1 MVARRADQ
9 RRRGARRTCRQ
20 PKFGRYTRAEAAGV
34 TATALLFETFGGFSP
49 AVVQLL
55 KTLANDRQNRLTA
68 REYEQ
73 TTWSARTWH
82 AFNAQKLSVAV
93 HYSAALEI
101 AHALRMPTTG
111 DGRSN
116 PGAVACAVM

>member
-1 MVARRADQ
+1 MTHLVRACDTE
-9 RRRGARRTCRQ
+9 G
-20 PKFGRYTRAEAAGV
+20 
-34 TATALLFETFGGFSP
+34 
-49 AVVQLL
+49 
-55 KTLANDRQNRLTA
+55 
-68 REYEQ
+68 
-73 TTWSARTWH
+73 

-93 HYSAALEI
+93 QYSAALEI